1 MEVLAVSADIL
12 VVPGTEEVIVMDL
25 LAEDTVVTE
34 EREEVMDD
42 DLR

>member
-1 MEVLAVSADIL
+1 MEVLAVSADML
-12 VVPGTEEVIVMDL
+12 VVPCTEEVMVMDL